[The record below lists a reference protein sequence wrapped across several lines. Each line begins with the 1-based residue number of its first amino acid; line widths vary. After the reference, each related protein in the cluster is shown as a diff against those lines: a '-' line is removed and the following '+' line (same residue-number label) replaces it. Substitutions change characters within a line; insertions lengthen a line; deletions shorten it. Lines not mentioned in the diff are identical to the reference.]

1 MRGQNREIGRLSDRK
16 RDRREGKEMNRETEE
31 RGRRWGE
38 RQKRGKGDE

>member
-31 RGRRWGE
+31 RGRR
-38 RQKRGKGDE
+38 